1 MTNIKTTHN
10 VQSKHIENVKMWDLH
25 MEILLKQI
33 GMILLLAN
41 RVYICKMRILILT
54 SQILQ
59 TKLIFVQILWIKLN
73 FYTNFA
79 NQAKFLYKFCKTR

>member
-1 MTNIKTTHN
+1 MTNINTTHN
-10 VQSKHIENVKMWDLH
+10 VQSKHIEHVKMWDLH
-25 MEILLKQI
+25 GNITQEI

-59 TKLIFVQILWIKLN
+59 TKLIFLQIL
-73 FYTNFA
+73 
-79 NQAKFLYKFCKTR
+79 